1 MFPLT
6 TFISLY
12 LLLRLPSMKG
22 FYNLP
27 SAGWH
32 HCGCVRNAF
41 LKLTWSCC
49 SGGGRIQAQVLGF
62 LTLNQF
68 FSAVEQHQFYLTLH
82 AGWQVAKINNWCI
95 FQRKSDSWAGHSSE
109 RERKGNQPGKN
120 DSLQKQIKTAFP
132 EPVCPNLVLQWSWQS
147 WGIVKKAGW
156 KQRAKIPP
164 CKPTDFY
171 QPLTCLREIP
181 TIFID
186 MAVNTE

>member
-12 LLLRLPSMKG
+12 LLLRLLSMKG

-49 SGGGRIQAQVLGF
+49 SGGGRIQAQVLDF
-62 LTLNQF
+62 LTLNQFF
-68 FSAVEQHQFYLTLH
+68 FSAVEQHQFYLTLQV
-82 AGWQVAKINNWCI
+82 GWQVGKINWCI

-109 RERKGNQPGKN
+109 RERKGNQPGK
-120 DSLQKQIKTAFP
+120 SVAYKSTSKQPFL
-132 EPVCPNLVLQWSWQS
+132 NLFAQILFCSEAD
-147 WGIVKKAGW
+147 KAE
-156 KQRAKIPP
+156 A
-164 CKPTDFY
+164 
-171 QPLTCLREIP
+171 
-181 TIFID
+181 
-186 MAVNTE
+186 